1 MKRQLSIGSALLM
14 LLLLALACNLPGRQ
28 AVPTPSEPTPNRTMT
43 ALFELVQTRV
53 VIPSPLPSAT
63 PPAAVN
69 TNTPPPSPSPLPTS
83 TAVQPTQPQASP
95 TVINTA
101 VLRSAG
107 SYTVPFLSE
116 APKLDGVWDE
126 WKTKAYP
133 MKLVVYGK
141 GNHTDKE
148 DLEGSF
154 RIGWDNTYL
163 YLAVKVIDDQ
173 YVQNASGIDL
183 FKGDT
188 IELLLDV
195 DLLGDLNSRELNND
209 DYQLVISPGKGSTS
223 GDKEA
228 YLYYPTGKAGSR
240 MNVKI
245 ASEGG
250 SGLYRVEAA
259 IPWSIFGI
267 TPADGQRY
275 GFAVSVS
282 DNDKEGENIQQS
294 MVSMVPNRR
303 LTDPTTW
310 ALLTLRR

>member
-1 MKRQLSIGSALLM
+1 MKRKLSIGSAVM
-14 LLLLALACNLPGRQ
+14 LLLALTLACNLPGRQ
-28 AVPTPSEPTPNRTMT
+28 AAPTLSEPTPNRTMT
-43 ALFELVQTRV
+43 ALFELVQTQV
-53 VIPSPLPSAT
+53 GIPSPLPSAT
-63 PPAAVN
+63 SEPVIS
-69 TNTPPPSPSPLPTS
+69 TNTPPPAPSPLPTS
-83 TAVQPTQPQASP
+83 TAVQPTQPPASP
-95 TVINTA
+95 TVTQTA
-101 VLRSAG
+101 ALRSAG
-107 SYTVPFLSE
+107 SYTAPYLSE

-126 WKTKAYP
+126 WKTTAYP
-133 MKLVVYGK
+133 IKPVVFGK
-141 GNHTDKE
+141 ENHTGKE

-183 FKGDT
+183 YKGDT

-195 DLLGDLNSRELNND
+195 DLLGDLNSRELSGD
-209 DYQLVISPGKGSTS
+209 DYQLVISPGKGSVS

-228 YLYYPTGKAGSR
+228 YLYYPAGKAGSR
-240 MNVKI
+240 SDVKI

-259 IPWSIFGI
+259 VPWSLFGI

-282 DNDKEGENIQQS
+282 DNDKEGENVQQS
-294 MVSMVPNRR
+294 MVSMAPNRR

-310 ALLTLRR
+310 AVLVLRR

>member
-1 MKRQLSIGSALLM
+1 MKRMLSIGSAVGM
-14 LLLLALACNLPGRQ
+14 LLALTLACNLPGRQ

-43 ALFELVQTRV
+43 ALFELVQTQV

-63 PPAAVN
+63 PQAVVN
-69 TNTPPPSPSPLPTS
+69 TDTPPPPTPLPTS
-83 TAVQPTQPQASP
+83 TAVQPTQPPPSP
-95 TVINTA
+95 TVTNTA
-101 VLRSAG
+101 ALRSAG
-107 SYTVPFLSE
+107 SYTAPFLSQ
-116 APKLDGVWDE
+116 APQLDGVWDE
-126 WKTKAYP
+126 WKTTAYP
-133 MKLVVYGK
+133 IKPVVFGK
-141 GNHTDKE
+141 ENHTGKE
-148 DLEGSF
+148 DLEASF

-183 FKGDT
+183 YKGDS

-195 DLLGDLNSRELNND
+195 DLLGDLNSRELNGD
-209 DYQLVISPGKGSTS
+209 DYQLVISPGKGSVS

-228 YLYYPTGKAGSR
+228 YLYYPTGKAGSKSE
-240 MNVKI
+240 VKI

-259 IPWSIFGI
+259 IPWSLFGI

-282 DNDKEGENIQQS
+282 DNDKEGENVQQS
-294 MVSMVPNRR
+294 MVSMAPNRR

-310 ALLTLRR
+310 AVLVLRR

>member
-1 MKRQLSIGSALLM
+1 MKRQLSIGFALLM

-28 AVPTPSEPTPNRTMT
+28 AAPTPSEPTPNRTMT
-43 ALFELVQTRV
+43 ALFELVQTQV

-63 PPAAVN
+63 PQAAVS

-83 TAVQPTQPQASP
+83 TAVQPTQPPASP
-95 TVINTA
+95 TVTSTA
-101 VLRSAG
+101 ALRSAG
-107 SYTVPFLSE
+107 SYTAPFLSE

-126 WKTKAYP
+126 WKTTAYP

-141 GNHTDKE
+141 ENHTGKE

-173 YVQNASGIDL
+173 YAQNASGIDL
-183 FKGDT
+183 YKGDS

-223 GDKEA
+223 GNKEA

-240 MNVKI
+240 TDVKI

-250 SGLYRVEAA
+250 SGLYRIEAA

-282 DNDKEGENIQQS
+282 DNDREDQNVQQS

>member
-1 MKRQLSIGSALLM
+1 MKRMLSIGSALLM
-14 LLLLALACNLPGRQ
+14 LLLVALACNLPGRQ
-28 AVPTPSEPTPNRTMT
+28 PAATPAEPTPNRTMT
-43 ALFELVQTRV
+43 ALFELVQTQV

-63 PPAAVN
+63 PQVVIN
-69 TNTPPPSPSPLPTS
+69 TDTPPAPTPLPTS
-83 TAVQPTQPQASP
+83 TAVQPTLPPPAP
-95 TVINTA
+95 TVTSTA
-101 VLRSAG
+101 ALRAAG
-107 SYTVPFLSE
+107 SYVAPFLSE

-126 WKTKAYP
+126 WKTTAYP
-133 MKLVVYGK
+133 MKLVVFGK
-141 GNHTDKE
+141 ENHTGKE

-183 FKGDT
+183 YKGDT
-188 IELLLDV
+188 IELLFDV
-195 DLLGDLNSRELNND
+195 DLLGDLNSRELNAD
-209 DYQLVISPGKGSTS
+209 DYQLVISPGKGSVS

-228 YLYYPTGKAGSR
+228 YLYYPTGKAGTKSE
-240 MNVKI
+240 VKI

-250 SGLYRVEAA
+250 SGLYRVEVA
-259 IPWSIFGI
+259 IPWSLFGI
-267 TPADGQRY
+267 TPGDGQRY

-282 DNDKEGENIQQS
+282 DNDKEGENVQQS